1 MNPGQ
6 LEGRF
11 KIRLRIRVDGEFL
24 QALQS
29 HGRSLRGDTSVALG
43 DEQGVS
49 DFQVPHLRNE
59 RSAVHGAPTRGIGPR
74 ILLVMEEPGDGNG
87 CVENES
93 AQYRCPS

>member
-11 KIRLRIRVDGEFL
+11 EIRLRIRVDGEFL

-29 HGRSLRGDTSVALG
+29 HGRSLRGDTSAALG
-43 DEQGVS
+43 DEQGVP
-49 DFQVPHLRNE
+49 DFQVPHLRTE
-59 RSAVHGAPTRGIGPR
+59 RSAVHDAPTRGICPR
-74 ILLVMEEPGDGNG
+74 ILLVMEQLGDGNG